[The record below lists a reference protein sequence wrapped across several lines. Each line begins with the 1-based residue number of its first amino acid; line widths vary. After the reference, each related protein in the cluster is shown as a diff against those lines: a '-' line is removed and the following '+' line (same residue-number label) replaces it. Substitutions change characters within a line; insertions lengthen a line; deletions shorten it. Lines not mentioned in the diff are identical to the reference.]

1 MMLETVKGW
10 GIESA
15 EFVNTSESTFSLNVL
30 LPFMV
35 GTIDILRG
43 RKCPQ
48 RNSFPELH
56 PKPGQV
62 VFPHCGRG
70 RRGTIV

>member
-10 GIESA
+10 RIESA

-35 GTIDILRG
+35 GTIDIL
-43 RKCPQ
+43 
-48 RNSFPELH
+48 
-56 PKPGQV
+56 
-62 VFPHCGRG
+62 
-70 RRGTIV
+70 